1 MTSQNKEHYRKKASI
16 WEFYLLITTN
26 FLYIFLSHTHTRILK
41 SDIAVFICI
50 CDEQFLSLPTQTQ
63 TAASSLGASVGTEVC
78 CAIWTVLRFSLSWA
92 WLGAAASLPNCSSKH
107 KMSDNGI
114 CARCVGTPQAAPSMG
129 TVLGRI
135 HRALLFPLW
144 SARFEVFKVNC
155 CN

>member
-1 MTSQNKEHYRKKASI
+1 MTSQNKEHYRKKASL
-16 WEFYLLITTN
+16 WEVLLIDNYRFSIHFFKSYTHKN
-26 FLYIFLSHTHTRILK
+26 FEIWHSCF
-41 SDIAVFICI
+41 CI